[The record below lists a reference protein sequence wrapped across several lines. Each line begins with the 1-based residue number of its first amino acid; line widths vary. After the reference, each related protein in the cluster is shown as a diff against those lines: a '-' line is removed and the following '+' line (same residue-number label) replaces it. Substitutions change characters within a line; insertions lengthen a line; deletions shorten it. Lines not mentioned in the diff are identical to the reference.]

1 MKMARAT
8 TIRELVEVSSSV
20 KGVVTR
26 LLRRPGH
33 SVKPLE
39 DLLVVTE
46 DDGQETIIQSSHT
59 GIITTVYVKDDGT
72 CRVGSTTVLMTIDIS
87 PNALQQL
94 RDHENGRSAEPE
106 GEPKEDEAS
115 VAAAIACA
123 DASSSPP
130 RGNEVQYGAAA
141 VPEGT
146 RPLTIT
152 TTEIQPQRP
161 RWPRES
167 EAISDPTQKTSNLGF
182 GCGEDEIEHCG
193 PFQDREQIGD

>member
-1 MKMARAT
+1 M
-8 TIRELVEVSSSV
+8 
-20 KGVVTR
+20 R
-26 LLRRPGH
+26 LCSG
-33 SVKPLE
+33 
-39 DLLVVTE
+39 
-46 DDGQETIIQSSHT
+46 
-59 GIITTVYVKDDGT
+59 
-72 CRVGSTTVLMTIDIS
+72 
-87 PNALQQL
+87 
-94 RDHENGRSAEPE
+94 
-106 GEPKEDEAS
+106 
-115 VAAAIACA
+115 VAADNLLGLCEAYLDALHHRERGA
-123 DASSSPP
+123 AASSPPP